1 MIQNLGQSKGDYL
14 ECILLLHNQGAPVR
28 ITDLALKMDVKK
40 SSAVSAVKQLE
51 EKTLVVHH
59 KYGQIELTDKGK
71 QVAEKIYKRH
81 KTLTDFFHKYLSIPH
96 EIAENNAC
104 SIEHSLDDVTMRQLE
119 KLIDKLDEKGIVISG
134 DSGE

>member
-28 ITDLALKMDVKK
+28 ITDLALKMEVKK

-51 EKTLVVHH
+51 EKALVVHH

-71 QVAEKIYKRH
+71 QIAEKIYRRH
-81 KTLTDFFHKYLSIPH
+81 EILTDFFHKYLSIPH

-104 SIEHSLDDVTMRQLE
+104 SIEHALDDVTMHQME
-119 KLIDKLDEKGIVISG
+119 KLIDRLSESGIVITG
-134 DSGE
+134 ESGE